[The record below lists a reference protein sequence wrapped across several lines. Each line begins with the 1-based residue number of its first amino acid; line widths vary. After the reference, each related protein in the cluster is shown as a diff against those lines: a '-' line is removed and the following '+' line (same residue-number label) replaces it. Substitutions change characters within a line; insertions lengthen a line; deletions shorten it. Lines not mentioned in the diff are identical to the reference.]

1 MVDKIDTLI
10 ASDKA
15 DKISK
20 GHAKIAKGYA
30 DLAKLVNR
38 MEKAMRYQTEVFEGK
53 HDGELGIHK

>member
-20 GHAKIAKGYA
+20 GHAKIAQGYA

-38 MEKAMRYQTEVFEGK
+38 MEKAMRYQTEMFEGK
-53 HDGELGIHK
+53 HDGKLRVHK